1 VLVIGLLYPM
11 RRMERWLHQHLFKVG
26 WLFTKN
32 LRRTTI
38 LYYCLFLPGVVLYE
52 FVYWLAAGLVNV
64 RAEAAF
70 AWPETQASAELKLN
84 FVKLG
89 KNVGQVKLALISLS
103 PLLVGI
109 IVIAFIA
116 NNILNVPEFLEIF
129 QPDPI
134 SGEIDAAAALE
145 SAIAKLFAIPDLWL
159 WFYLIFTIANTMM
172 PDPKSLRGMRP
183 ILIAAAGIVAGMYA
197 LGVGDAIML
206 ALLGGSLARVLDVL
220 GLTFGVIIAVDLFM
234 IAVLGSIEALVERL
248 TGDSAAFH
256 NGKLIAMRR
265 EEIIQQR
272 QQEREKQQK
281 RLEAARRAPLSSIYD
296 LPLPIPGAPSSKN
309 PAAQGASPAEAEPV

>member
-1 VLVIGLLYPM
+1 MLVIGLLYPM
-11 RRMERWLHQHLFKVG
+11 RRLERWLHQHLFKVG

-52 FVYWLAAGLVNV
+52 FVYWLVAGLLNV
-64 RAEAAF
+64 RAEATF
-70 AWPETQASAELKLN
+70 AWPETQESAELKLN

-89 KNVGQVKLALISLS
+89 KNVGQIKLAVISLS

-109 IVIAFIA
+109 IIITIIA

-129 QPDPI
+129 QPDHL
-134 SGEIDAAAALE
+134 SGEVDAGAAL
-145 SAIAKLFAIPDLWL
+145 SAATAKLFAIPDLWL

-172 PDPKSLRGMRP
+172 PEPKSLRGWRP
-183 ILIAAAGIVAGMYA
+183 ILITLAGIIALTYA
-197 LGVGDAIML
+197 LGVGDTIMI
-206 ALLGGSLARVLDVL
+206 ALLGGSLAQVLGVL

-234 IAVLGSIEALVERL
+234 IGVLGSVEAVIERF
-248 TGDSAAFH
+248 TGDSATFQ
-256 NGKLIAMRR
+256 NGKLVAMRR
-265 EEIIQQR
+265 ADIIKQR
-272 QQEREKQQK
+272 QQQREKEE
-281 RLEAARRAPLSSIYD
+281 RAARRAPLNSIYD

-309 PAAQGASPAEAEPV
+309 PTAQGTSPAEAEPV